1 MFLLN
6 SRVNRHA
13 VSSLLSAALGC
24 FLLFRWECDG
34 YDTFADY
41 GAPRDSIT
49 IHQGNSVA
57 HNIAVQTID
66 PWPPHAN
73 KSRIDVD
80 GQRLMVGMERY
91 KANKSL
97 PPSGTS
103 TQSTNKD
110 SSNGGNK

>member
-6 SRVNRHA
+6 RRVNSRA
-13 VSSLLSAALGC
+13 IASLLSVTLGC
-24 FLLFRWECDG
+24 FLFFRWECDR

-49 IHQGNSVA
+49 IHHGNSVA

-66 PWPPHAN
+66 PWPPHAT

-80 GQRLMVGMERY
+80 GQRLMIGMERY

-97 PPSGTS
+97 PPRGTS
-103 TQSTNKD
+103 TESNGNGVSTNGK
-110 SSNGGNK
+110 